1 MLTLRP
7 YQNEQVS
14 KLRELFNKG
23 NKRLILCSPTG
34 SGKTIVFT
42 ELIRLTLNKSNH
54 SRVLVITD
62 RIELFKQTWKTLVK
76 IGIEPDIYN
85 AKIDPSKL
93 IEGRCVVAMIETL
106 KRRWEKGKELK
117 IGNFDLVIIDE
128 AHKGNFKK
136 VFQIIPNAYYIGATA
151 TPLTTTKRDPL
162 KNYYQDILNVIDIPE
177 LIKSGDLVNEQV
189 FAMKLVDTSKLVKDS
204 VKGDFTEKSQ
214 FDAFN
219 DKKIFDG
226 LIESYKQKA
235 IGKKTIVFCPNIEM
249 THIVAKQLEVVN
261 PNTYYVTSK
270 SVSHGDRANTLA
282 EYHASSDGIM
292 VNCGILTT
300 GYDHPAIECVILFRA
315 TDSIPL
321 YFQMI
326 GRGSRPYPSKTSMT
340 VIDMGE
346 NVERIGF
353 WSDSKD
359 WTDIFW
365 NPPKKGNPKPPPMK
379 NCPKCDGMMHVRVMQ
394 CNYCGH
400 VFKSKERELYEGV
413 LVEVKS
419 TVNKKLYD
427 LTVQELI
434 KLEEQGV
441 FSSEYVARIL
451 RSRHNGYY
459 DLVSYAHMT
468 NKKQGFITLQMKLPK
483 GVRNIEITAEYIQ
496 EKIKNVQ
503 PKI

>member
-1 MLTLRP
+1 
-7 YQNEQVS
+7 
-14 KLRELFNKG
+14 
-23 NKRLILCSPTG
+23 
-34 SGKTIVFT
+34 
-42 ELIRLTLNKSNH
+42 
-54 SRVLVITD
+54 
-62 RIELFKQTWKTLVK
+62 
-76 IGIEPDIYN
+76 
-85 AKIDPSKL
+85 
-93 IEGRCVVAMIETL
+93 
-106 KRRWEKGKELK
+106 
-117 IGNFDLVIIDE
+117 
-128 AHKGNFKK
+128 
-136 VFQIIPNAYYIGATA
+136 
-151 TPLTTTKRDPL
+151 
-162 KNYYQDILNVIDIPE
+162 
-177 LIKSGDLVNEQV
+177 
-189 FAMKLVDTSKLVKDS
+189 MKLVDTSKLVKDS

-321 YFQMI
+321 FFQMI
-326 GRGSRPYPSKTSMT
+326 GRASRPYQGKSTMT

-379 NCPKCDGMMHVRVMQ
+379 NCPKCDAMMHVRVME

-400 VFKSKERELYEGV
+400 TFKSKKRELFEGV

-419 TVNKKLYD
+419 AVNKKLHD
-427 LTVQELI
+427 LSVNELI
-434 KLEEQGV
+434 KLEKSKI
-441 FSSEYVARIL
+441 FSPEYVARIL

-459 DLVSYAHMT
+459 DLVTYAQMT

-483 GVRNIEITAEYIQ
+483 GVRNIEITPEYIQ
-496 EKIKNVQ
+496 EKISNVQ
-503 PKI
+503 S